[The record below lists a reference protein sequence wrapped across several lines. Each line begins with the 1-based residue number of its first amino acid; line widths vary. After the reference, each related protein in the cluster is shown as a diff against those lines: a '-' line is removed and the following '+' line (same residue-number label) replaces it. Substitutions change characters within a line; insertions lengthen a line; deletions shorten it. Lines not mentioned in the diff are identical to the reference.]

1 MKCIKMSSS
10 VLVSLIKATH
20 LFRYVENTS
29 YNSLAS
35 VDSGP
40 RSQHLTSMASMA
52 SIVSMDKDTEDFYAM
67 FANDE
72 QVTF

>member
-1 MKCIKMSSS
+1 M
-10 VLVSLIKATH
+10 
-20 LFRYVENTS
+20 
-29 YNSLAS
+29 
-35 VDSGP
+35 DSGP